1 MIDPGRRLRN
11 GRSLLRLCLRKA
23 ARAVSDDKGAVL
35 IEAAIVLPV
44 LLMIFLGMVEFSNA
58 FTAKRRVQA
67 VASTT
72 ADLVAQAQSVTI
84 ANLSDIASIGVQLM
98 QPFSSSGLTLK
109 ISSVSEDSQSNIT
122 EQWNCFW
129 SGISGTPTCAETGA
143 PYTGAP
149 AGVLKSRR
157 KHHHQQSDL
166 RVYADGRG
174 VPAERGDVYGRILF
188 PAAPCRLGAAAVAA
202 QDALPERVFVA
213 KS

>member
-149 AGVLKSRR
+149 AGVLRAGESIIISKAT
-157 KHHHQQSDL
+157 
-166 RVYADGRG
+166 YAFTPTVGEFLLSG
-174 VPAERGDVYGRILF
+174 VTFTGASYFRP
-188 PAAPCRLGAAAVAA
+188 RLVVSVPL
-202 QDALPERVFVA
+202 Q
-213 KS
+213 